1 MDHFSAVYDLIALT
15 RGGNL
20 SEEQQLVL
28 DHEKLFFY
36 EPLPKAE
43 EDTIFEKM
51 FLPWITSRPDEKLKG
66 ALEKDQLRWSGSQ

>member
-28 DHEKLFFY
+28 DHEKLFF
-36 EPLPKAE
+36 L
-43 EDTIFEKM
+43 
-51 FLPWITSRPDEKLKG
+51 
-66 ALEKDQLRWSGSQ
+66 